1 MDLFKRV
8 IGATFV
14 AGLATFGLA
23 YNPISTYHYLADPGA
38 AADDEYF
45 YIITDSDDP
54 APYNADG
61 KSESEGGHGGY
72 NIKALYG
79 FRSKDMQNWTDFG
92 IIYDARKIDGIGDIW
107 ASDIAINPK
116 DHKMYIVFPD
126 GGGGGIGLLKADSIA
141 GPWSNPIA
149 NNKKLVGGWGGT
161 AGAHDCDGVAW
172 CFDPGIFFDDDGTG
186 YFTFG
191 GGSNTNRPA
200 AEGNN
205 NIFDIV
211 KFNSSMTGYDWEGR
225 DSLKIGGPKAMEAS
239 YIHKYKDNYYLSYS
253 TTDLRI
259 AYGMSKNPMG
269 PYTYKGIFM
278 GNPSIAGQNINANNN
293 NHHGI
298 AEFKGHW
305 YVVYHD
311 RRISTGYDG
320 LEKIPAED
328 GKPNPSP
335 AFHRSVSV
343 DEFTY
348 AADGS
353 MNSLT
358 FTKEGPKQ
366 IEDFDPYDWYPALT
380 SSMQKGI
387 RSRSLWAPGKVA
399 SSLLLPLSSRSESW
413 IRVSGVDFGKGAT
426 GFTVEAASTADNN
439 KIEIHKGSATGTLAG
454 TCTLKNTGSKNS
466 FAETSCDVEGLSG
479 IVEQLFLVFK
489 GSQDSTM
496 AIKGWGFEG
505 SGKTPPEPQKPFGGK
520 AWTIPGKIQM
530 EDFDVPGTGRG
541 DEYASYS
548 DNDAENHSCSD
559 KGKEAEC
566 TDYREGTGVDLY
578 KKSGD
583 RIVVG
588 YIQKGEWLEYTVNV
602 AETGTYTMFAA
613 VASDGGSSFKLS
625 MDGEDI
631 TADIAVPA
639 AKKEEGAEQ
648 NFDDYAKVSA
658 TVNLVKGVHVL
669 RFTATADWFDIDYI
683 NFAAG
688 ENAKDDS
695 PIEDSSASEVTSS
708 DSGEEP
714 SVESSSSTTEQVTD
728 PKEEGSEDSTP
739 DTDSPSAIV
748 QNVHLSVSSK
758 TEYHVF
764 DFSGKM
770 VGSVDLAG
778 KTASQAL
785 RAGNYGRGVYMLRSV
800 VGNKS
805 FIAST
810 EN

>member
-1 MDLFKRV
+1 MNFFKKV
-8 IGATFV
+8 IGATFA

-54 APYNADG
+54 AAYDAN
-61 KSESEGGHGGY
+61 GY
-72 NIKALYG
+72 SIKALYA

-92 IIYDARKIDGIGDIW
+92 IIYDARQVNGIGDIW
-107 ASDIAINPK
+107 ASGIAKNPN
-116 DHKMYIVFPD
+116 DGRLYIVFPD
-126 GGGGGIGLLKADSIA
+126 GGGGGIGLIGADSIA
-141 GPWSNPIA
+141 GPWTNPLP
-149 NNKKLVGGWGGT
+149 NNKKLINNWGGGF
-161 AGAHDCDGVAW
+161 ADCDGIGW
-172 CFDPGIFFDDDGTG
+172 CFDPAIFYDTDGTG

-191 GGSNTNRPA
+191 GGSSDSRPA
-200 AEGNN
+200 ADNNN
-205 NIFDIV
+205 NIFNIYKLNKDM
-211 KFNSSMTGYDWEGR
+211 KGFDTKPTQ
-225 DSLKIGGPKAMEAS
+225 LKIGGPKAMEAS

-253 TTDLRI
+253 TADLRI
-259 AYGMSKNPMG
+259 AYGMSKSPTG

-278 GNPSIAGQNINANNN
+278 GNPNINGQNINANNN

-311 RRISTGYDG
+311 RRIANGYDG
-320 LEKIPAED
+320 LEKIPADD
-328 GKPNPSP
+328 GKPNPVP

-366 IEDFDPYDWYPALT
+366 IENFDPYDWYPALT
-380 SSMQKGI
+380 SSKQKGV
-387 RSRSLWAPGKVA
+387 RSRSNWAPGKVA
-399 SSLLLPLSSRSESW
+399 ENILLPLASRSESW

-426 GFTVEAASTADNN
+426 GFTVEAASVADNN
-439 KIEIHKGSATGTLAG
+439 KIEIRKGSATGTLAG
-454 TCTLKNTGSKNS
+454 TCTLKKTGSKS
-466 FAETSCDVEGLSG
+466 TFAETSCDVDGLSG

-520 AWTIPGKIQM
+520 AWAIPGKIQM

-548 DNDAENHSCSD
+548 DNDEENHGDS
-559 KGKEAEC
+559 
-566 TDYREGTGVDLY
+566 DYRKDDAPSVDLY

-613 VASDGGSSFKLS
+613 VASDGGSSFQLS
-625 MDGEDI
+625 VDGENI
-631 TADIAVPA
+631 TEEIAVPA

-658 TVNLVKGVHVL
+658 KVNLTKGEHVL
-669 RFTATADWFDIDYI
+669 RFTATADWFDIDYV
-683 NFAAG
+683 NFEAG
-688 ENAKDDS
+688 EDAVDPDPIVGEGEQTPVVGDS
-695 PIEDSSASEVTSS
+695 TAIGKVVRLNSAAVETFGVFDLKGKKVASIEAVGLSSAVSQWKNSAKLQGIYVIRGSKGQMSKIRVT
-708 DSGEEP
+708 
-714 SVESSSSTTEQVTD
+714 
-728 PKEEGSEDSTP
+728 
-739 DTDSPSAIV
+739 
-748 QNVHLSVSSK
+748 
-758 TEYHVF
+758 
-764 DFSGKM
+764 
-770 VGSVDLAG
+770 
-778 KTASQAL
+778 
-785 RAGNYGRGVYMLRSV
+785 R
-800 VGNKS
+800 
-805 FIAST
+805 
-810 EN
+810 

>member
-1 MDLFKRV
+1 MKSLSSTLKKCYAL
-8 IGATFV
+8 GLM
-14 AGLATFGLA
+14 AGFGLSAMA

-54 APYNADG
+54 AAYDAN
-61 KSESEGGHGGY
+61 GY
-72 NIKALYG
+72 SIKALYA

-92 IIYDARKIDGIGDIW
+92 IIYDARQVNGIGDIW
-107 ASDIAINPK
+107 ASGIAKNPN
-116 DHKMYIVFPD
+116 DGRLYIVFPD
-126 GGGGGIGLLKADSIA
+126 GGGGGIGLIGADSIA
-141 GPWSNPIA
+141 GPWTNPLP
-149 NNKKLVGGWGGT
+149 NNKKLINNWGGGF
-161 AGAHDCDGVAW
+161 ADCDGIGW
-172 CFDPGIFFDDDGTG
+172 CFDPAIFYDTDGTG

-191 GGSNTNRPA
+191 GGSSDSRPA
-200 AEGNN
+200 ADNNN
-205 NIFDIV
+205 NIFNIYKLNKDM
-211 KFNSSMTGYDWEGR
+211 KGFDTR
-225 DSLKIGGPKAMEAS
+225 PTQLKIGGPKAMEAS

-253 TTDLRI
+253 TADLRI
-259 AYGMSKNPMG
+259 AYGMSKSPTG

-278 GNPSIAGQNINANNN
+278 GNPNINGQNINANNN

-311 RRISTGYDG
+311 RRIANGYDG
-320 LEKIPAED
+320 LEKIPADD
-328 GKPNPSP
+328 GKPNPVP

-366 IEDFDPYDWYPALT
+366 IENFDPYDWYPALT
-380 SSMQKGI
+380 SSKQKGI
-387 RSRSLWAPGKVA
+387 RSRSNWAPGKVA
-399 SSLLLPLSSRSESW
+399 EHLLLPLSTKESW

-454 TCTLKNTGSKNS
+454 TCTLKKTSSKGT
-466 FAETSCDVEGLSG
+466 FAENSCEVDGLSG

-520 AWTIPGKIQM
+520 AWAIPGKIQM
-530 EDFDVPGTGRG
+530 EDFDEPGTGRG
-541 DEYASYS
+541 EEYASYNE
-548 DNDAENHSCSD
+548 NDAENHGDS
-559 KGKEAEC
+559 
-566 TDYREGTGVDLY
+566 DYRKDTGVDLY
-578 KKSGD
+578 KKSND
-583 RIVVG
+583 RVVVG
-588 YIQKGEWLEYTVNV
+588 YIQKDEWLEYTVNV
-602 AETGTYTMFAA
+602 AETGSYTMFAA

-625 MDGEDI
+625 MDGKDI
-631 TADIAVPA
+631 TEDIAVPA

-648 NFDDYAKVSA
+648 NFDDYNKVSA
-658 TVNLVKGVHVL
+658 TVNLTKGEHVL

-688 ENAKDDS
+688 ENANDDE
-695 PIEDSSASEVTSS
+695 PLPGD
-708 DSGEEP
+708 EP
-714 SVESSSSTTEQVTD
+714 SAD
-728 PKEEGSEDSTP
+728 PADSTGTIGIAMQQKLAL
-739 DTDSPSAIV
+739 DGKTTYKV
-748 QNVHLSVSSK
+748 FNMNGVVLGSVSFK
-758 TEYHVF
+758 
-764 DFSGKM
+764 
-770 VGSVDLAG
+770 GSAASAALSEAG
-778 KTASQAL
+778 FQP
-785 RAGNYGRGVYMLRSV
+785 GIYMLRS
-800 VGNKS
+800 GSKS
-805 FIAST
+805 FMVKT
-810 EN
+810 TK